1 METSVLRN
9 YAVALYEE
17 AGEQVPQVLEDLRR
31 LAESMAHAP
40 EAIRLAEHPGIPL
53 EEKLRVLL
61 APLGQPLPV
70 LARFIALLLERRYLR
85 ELPRLVR
92 LLSEIRYEREGL
104 LPVRVECAA
113 PLTAEQ
119 TARLEAAL
127 ERLLRRKAK
136 VTPQVVPDLLGG
148 LRLQVDSEVLD
159 QSLSGRLERIA
170 EYLSRA

>member
-17 AGEQVPQVLEDLRR
+17 AGEQAPQVLEDLSR
-31 LAESMAHAP
+31 LADGLAHAP
-40 EAIRLAEHPGIPL
+40 EAIRLAEHPGIAL

-61 APLGQPLPV
+61 LPLGQPPPV
-70 LARFIALLLERRYLR
+70 LVRFVALLLERRYLR

-127 ERLLRRKAK
+127 ARLLRHKVK
-136 VTPQVVPDLLGG
+136 VTAEVVPDLLGG
-148 LRLQVDSEVLD
+148 LRLQADSEVLD

-170 EYLSRA
+170 QHLSRA

>member
-1 METSVLRN
+1 
-9 YAVALYEE
+9 
-17 AGEQVPQVLEDLRR
+17 LRR
-31 LAESMAHAP
+31 LAESVERAP
-40 EAIRLAEHPGIPL
+40 EAIRLAEHPGIAP

-61 APLGQPLPV
+61 APLDQPPPV
-70 LARFIALLLERRYLR
+70 LARFLTLLLERRYLR

-92 LLSEIRYEREGL
+92 LLEQIRYEREGL

-127 ERLLRRKAK
+127 ERLLRHRAK
-136 VTPQVVPDLLGG
+136 VTAQVVPDLLGG

-159 QSLSGRLERIA
+159 QSLAGRLERIA